1 MCYNIVLSGQYHVCV
16 FSPNIRMSLP
26 HCHHPNWSAGD
37 NRVLGRPSLERRAF
51 CRRRR
56 SRRRRRRS
64 SEKERRWGKGEE
76 EGVAQSGDLGGDGH
90 HQHDGEDLG
99 GDGPPVLVSVP
110 LTLKVEVNL
119 KYINS
124 VKLKSH
130 TTSHPTMTNKIPS
143 VKVGEEAFLPCF
155 VSRLGTCQV

>member
-1 MCYNIVLSGQYHVCV
+1 
-16 FSPNIRMSLP
+16 MSLP

-76 EGVAQSGDLGGDGH
+76 EGVAQSGLGGDGH

-110 LTLKVEVNL
+110 LTLKVEVKNL
-119 KYINS
+119 

-130 TTSHPTMTNKIPS
+130 PKSHPSMINKIPS
-143 VKVGEEAFLPCF
+143 VQVGEEAFLPCF

>member
-1 MCYNIVLSGQYHVCV
+1 
-16 FSPNIRMSLP
+16 MSLP

-119 KYINS
+119 KYINY

-130 TTSHPTMTNKIPS
+130 TTSQPTMTNKIPS
-143 VKVGEEAFLPCF
+143 VQVGEEAFLPCF